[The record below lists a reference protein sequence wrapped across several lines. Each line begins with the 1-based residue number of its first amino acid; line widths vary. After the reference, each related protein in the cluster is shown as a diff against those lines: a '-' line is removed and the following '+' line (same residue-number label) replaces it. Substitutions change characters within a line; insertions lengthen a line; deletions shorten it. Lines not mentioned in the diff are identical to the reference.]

1 MGLSSTGI
9 GSGLQVEQIVSQLVA
24 LERQP
29 IAKLKSVASSMQT
42 QLSVF
47 SQVKSL
53 MSTLS
58 DAATKLAKGSTWDSM
73 SATSSNAAAVTVNAS
88 GAASSTSF
96 GIGVQ
101 QLARGQSVASA
112 PLGAAGATVGGG
124 TLTIQ
129 LGRWGDTGAF
139 TENTEPATNVNVS
152 IESTDT
158 LAAVASK
165 INSAKAGVTAT
176 VLRDANGER
185 LLVRSD
191 KTGDES
197 GFRIQVAESG
207 GAGLKRLSFDPKDAP
222 GIGMAANA
230 AQYAKNAKATING
243 IAVES
248 ATNTFA
254 DTVPGLSFTALQT
267 TAPNAQVE
275 VAVNSDTAALK
286 KNIEDFVK
294 SYNAIND
301 LLTAS
306 TKYDSET
313 KKSGALQGDGT
324 TVSLQNTLRNL
335 MASTAEGA
343 TGAFA
348 RLADIGIDIKKG
360 GKLEVAAD
368 KLDAALKNPAALK
381 GLFANDAGAGSGA
394 NGLAVKVKAMT
405 GKLLGF
411 EGLLDNKSD
420 ALNASIKRNQSDQ
433 DRVDAKAAMVEKRLR
448 AQYVA
453 LDVRMAS
460 LSTLSSYMGQQVSQ
474 WNRNS
479 G

>member
-29 IAKLKSVASSMQT
+29 IAKLQSVASSMQT

-47 SQVKSL
+47 SQVKSM

-58 DAATKLAKGSTWDSM
+58 DAATTLAKGSTWDSM
-73 SATSSNAAAVTVNAS
+73 SATSSNASAVTVKAS
-88 GAASSTSF
+88 EGASATSF

-101 QLARGQSVASA
+101 QLARGQSVASG
-112 PLGAAGATVGGG
+112 PLGAIGAPVGGG
-124 TLTIQ
+124 TMKIQ
-129 LGRWGDTGAF
+129 LGSWAQTA
-139 TENTEPATNVNVS
+139 PATF
-152 IESTDT
+152 TPGDA
-158 LAAVASK
+158 AAVEVDIDAADSLATIASK
-165 INSAKAGVTAT
+165 INGSKSGVTAT

-191 KTGDES
+191 TTGEAS
-197 GFRIQVAESG
+197 GFRIQVDEGSNP
-207 GAGLKRLSFDPKDAP
+207 AGLSRLSFDPQQTPAA
-222 GIGMAANA
+222 GMAANA
-230 AQYAKNAKATING
+230 AQYAQNAQATING

-248 ATNTFA
+248 ATNTFT
-254 DTVPGLSFTALQT
+254 DTVPGLSFTALQVT
-267 TAPNAQVE
+267 TAPVE
-275 VAVNSDTAALK
+275 VAVNSDTESLK

-294 SYNAIND
+294 AYNALND

-313 KKSGALQGDGT
+313 KKAGALQGDST
-324 TVSLQNTLRNL
+324 TVGLQNTLRTM

-343 TGAFA
+343 GTFA

-360 GKLEVAAD
+360 GKLEIATD
-368 KLDAALKNPAALK
+368 KLNVALKDPAGLK
-381 GLFANDAGAGSGA
+381 AMFATDDGAGAAS
-394 NGLAVKVKAMT
+394 NGLAVKVKAIT

-420 ALNASIKRNQSDQ
+420 ALNASIKRNKSDQ
-433 DRVDAKAAMVEKRLR
+433 DRVDEKAAMMEKRLR

-453 LDVRMAS
+453 LDVKMAS
-460 LSTLSSYMGQQVSQ
+460 LGTLSSYIGQQVSQ
-474 WNRNS
+474 WNRGTN
-479 G
+479 

>member
-9 GSGLQVEQIVSQLVA
+9 GSGLQVEQIVSKLVA

-29 IAKLKSVASSMQT
+29 IAKLKSEASSMQT

-88 GAASSTSF
+88 GAASATSF

-230 AQYAKNAKATING
+230 AQYAQNAKATING

-286 KNIEDFVK
+286 KNIEDFVR
-294 SYNAIND
+294 SYNALND
-301 LLTAS
+301 LLTTS

-313 KKSGALQGDGT
+313 KKAGALQGDST
-324 TVSLQNTLRNL
+324 SVSLQNTLRNM

-343 TGAFA
+343 VPFS

-360 GKLEVAAD
+360 GKLEISGE
-368 KLDAALKNPAALK
+368 KLDVALKNPAALK
-381 GLFANDAGAGSGA
+381 ALFANDAGAGSAA

-405 GKLLGF
+405 DKLLGF

>member
-139 TENTEPATNVNVS
+139 TENTEPATNVNVN

-230 AQYAKNAKATING
+230 AQYAQNAKATING
-243 IAVES
+243 IPVES

-286 KNIEDFVK
+286 KNIEDFVR
-294 SYNAIND
+294 SYNTIND

-343 TGAFA
+343 TGGFA

-360 GKLEVAAD
+360 GKLEVSAD
-368 KLDAALKNPAALK
+368 KLATALKDPAALK

>member
-1 MGLSSTGI
+1 
-9 GSGLQVEQIVSQLVA
+9 
-24 LERQP
+24 
-29 IAKLKSVASSMQT
+29 
-42 QLSVF
+42 
-47 SQVKSL
+47 

-73 SATSSNAAAVTVNAS
+73 SATSSNASAVTVSAS
-88 GAASSTSF
+88 GTASATSF
-96 GIGVQ
+96 SIGVQ
-101 QLARGQSVASA
+101 QMARGQSVASS
-112 PLGAAGATVGGG
+112 PLGAVGAAVGGG
-124 TLTIQ
+124 TLSIQ
-129 LGRWGDTGAF
+129 LGSWAQTPSSTF
-139 TENTEPATNVNVS
+139 TAGSESAISVEIDPADS
-152 IESTDT
+152 LSTI
-158 LAAVASK
+158 ASK
-165 INSAKAGVTAT
+165 INSSKSGVTAT

-207 GAGLKRLSFDPKDAP
+207 GAGLKRLSFDPQGAP
-222 GIGMAANA
+222 GIGMAAPANTV
-230 AQYAKNAKATING
+230 QYANNAKATING

-248 ATNTFA
+248 ATNTFT
-254 DTVPGLSFTALQT
+254 DTVPGLSFTALKT
-267 TAPNAQVE
+267 TELEAPVE
-275 VAVNSDTAALK
+275 VAVNSDTGALK
-286 KNIEDFVK
+286 KNIEDFVR
-294 SYNAIND
+294 SYNALND
-301 LLTAS
+301 LLTTS

-313 KKSGALQGDGT
+313 KKAGALQGDST
-324 TVSLQNTLRNL
+324 SVSLQNTLRNM

-343 TGAFA
+343 VPFS

-360 GKLEVAAD
+360 GKLEISGE
-368 KLDAALKNPAALK
+368 KLDVALKNPAALK
-381 GLFANDAGAGSGA
+381 ALFANDAGAGSAA

-405 GKLLGF
+405 DKLLGF

>member
-29 IAKLKSVASSMQT
+29 IAKLKSVASSIQT

-58 DAATKLAKGSTWDSM
+58 DAATKLAKVSTWDSM
-73 SATSSNAAAVTVNAS
+73 SATSSNASAVTVNAS
-88 GAASSTSF
+88 GAASATSF

-112 PLGAAGATVGGG
+112 PLGGAGDDVGGG

-129 LGRWGDTGAF
+129 LGSWKTGTF
-139 TENTEPATNVNVS
+139 QGGSEPAKVLNIDPNAS
-152 IESTDT
+152 S
-158 LAAVASK
+158 LAEIADQ
-165 INSAKAGVTAT
+165 INSAKSGVTAT

-191 KTGDES
+191 KTGEAS

-207 GAGLKRLSFDPKDAP
+207 GAGLKGLSFDPKDAP
-222 GIGMAANA
+222 GIGMADNA
-230 AQYAKNAKATING
+230 AQYAQNAKATING

-248 ATNTFA
+248 ATNTFT

-267 TAPNAQVE
+267 TAPTAPVE

-286 KNIEDFVK
+286 KNIEDFVR
-294 SYNAIND
+294 SYNSIND

-313 KKSGALQGDGT
+313 KKSGALQGDST
-324 TVSLQNTLRNL
+324 TVSLQNTLRTL

-360 GKLEVAAD
+360 GKLEVSAD

-433 DRVDAKAAMVEKRLR
+433 DRVDAKAAMMEKRLR

-474 WNRNS
+474 WNRS
-479 G
+479 SS